1 MKNYLNT
8 STSYYLHYSEQQLF
22 IDICNHLLRG
32 MAIGDVSMRNIN
44 SLCKLLNS
52 STHMYQHCTTD
63 IFSKIYIQSLHAKR
77 VLKVSREIIS

>member
-44 SLCKLLNS
+44 SLCKLFKQLN
-52 STHMYQHCTTD
+52 THVPA
-63 IFSKIYIQSLHAKR
+63 LHH
-77 VLKVSREIIS
+77 